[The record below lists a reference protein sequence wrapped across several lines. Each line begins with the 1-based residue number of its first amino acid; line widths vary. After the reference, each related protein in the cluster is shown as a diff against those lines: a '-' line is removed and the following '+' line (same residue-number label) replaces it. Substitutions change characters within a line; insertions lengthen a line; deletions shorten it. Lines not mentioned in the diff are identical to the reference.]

1 MSKKNTSVLWSVDQ
15 SNSLE
20 ATDRAR
26 AQKNIGLST
35 DFVKSVGANNFVSG
49 VSYDNNKNLQLTS
62 SELNLSAIK
71 ATTPD
76 RSVVTDNSGNV
87 VVNDLSTSTPSA
99 SGTATSFISALTQNS
114 IGKLSSISK
123 ANLPEASTSVKG
135 IVQLGTTSSTAA
147 AGDHS
152 HGNITKG
159 GELTSSVASAS
170 SQYLVI
176 TEASNNK
183 VARSSL
189 AFDTTNGSNKILKKT
204 GEWGD
209 YIGTSST
216 TAAAGNHSHG
226 NITNGGALTSSV
238 ASASNQYLVIT
249 EASNDKVARSSL
261 AFDTTNGSNKILKQT
276 GAWGDFI
283 GTSATT
289 AAAGNHSHAVAVA
302 STSGTG
308 GSAGFMSAADKEKL
322 DNLNVVSVTADY
334 GTFTQ
339 TTAGTFSDSTDLVFS
354 TFTLDEMQSTHITF
368 NNGTITLAPGVYRI
382 DVDLYASVPVAILCN
397 SIGNINHVQIDYTYE
412 HTVYAPIHNI
422 RKYTVNTTYSVT
434 ILHTQQMLNGTTIT
448 IPRMIITYIGDKA

>member
-15 SNSLE
+15 SGSLG
-20 ATDRAR
+20 AADRAR

-87 VVNDLSTSTPSA
+87 VVNDLTTSTPSA
-99 SGTATSFISALTQNS
+99 SGTATSFISAVSQSAN
-114 IGKLSSISK
+114 GKISISK
-123 ANLPEASTSVKG
+123 ANLPEASTSAKG
-135 IVQLGTTSSTAA
+135 IVQLGTNSSTAA

-152 HGNITKG
+152 HGNITNDG
-159 GELTSSVASAS
+159 AITSSVSSAS
-170 SQYLVI
+170 NQYLVI

-189 AFDTTNGSNKILKKT
+189 AFDTTNGPNKILKKT
-204 GEWGD
+204 GE
-209 YIGTSST
+209 
-216 TAAAGNHSHG
+216 
-226 NITNGGALTSSV
+226 
-238 ASASNQYLVIT
+238 
-249 EASNDKVARSSL
+249 
-261 AFDTTNGSNKILKQT
+261 
-276 GAWGDFI
+276 WGDFI

-289 AAAGNHSHAVAVA
+289 AAAGNHTHSVAVA

-334 GTFTQ
+334 CKFAQ
-339 TTAGTFSDSTDLVFS
+339 TTSGTFSDSTDLVFS
-354 TFTLDEMQSTHITF
+354 TFTLDELQSTHITF
-368 NNGTITLAPGVYRI
+368 NDNDNDNTGTITLAPGVYRI
-382 DVDLYASVPVAILCN
+382 DIDLYATVPVAIMCN
-397 SIGNINHVQIDYTYE
+397 SIGNINNVQIDYTYE
-412 HTVYAPIHNI
+412 HTVYAPIHDI
-422 RKYTVNTTYSVT
+422 KKYTVNTTYSVT
-434 ILHTQQMLNGTTIT
+434 IPHTQQMLSGTTIT
-448 IPRMIITYIGDKA
+448 IPKMLITYIGDKA

>member
-15 SNSLE
+15 SNSLV
-20 ATDRAR
+20 ADDRAR

-71 ATTPD
+71 VTTPD

-99 SGTATSFISALTQNS
+99 SGTATSFISAISQNS

-123 ANLPEASTSVKG
+123 ANLPEASTSAKG

-189 AFDTTNGSNKILKKT
+189 AFDTSNGSNKILKK
-204 GEWGD
+204 
-209 YIGTSST
+209 
-216 TAAAGNHSHG
+216 
-226 NITNGGALTSSV
+226 
-238 ASASNQYLVIT
+238 
-249 EASNDKVARSSL
+249 
-261 AFDTTNGSNKILKQT
+261 T

-289 AAAGNHSHAVAVA
+289 AAAGNHSHAADFGKFTH
-302 STSGTG
+302 STQETFNNANLSISSFAETIKQSSHITRNSSTG
-308 GSAGFMSAADKEKL
+308 AITLDAGIYNIEYVLEVTIPESILSNQIGQLNGVEVDYTYIHSVTVTTSTISKYTSSTVYSIDIPSAADL
-322 DNLNVVSVTADY
+322 LS
-334 GTFTQ
+334 GTKI
-339 TTAGTFSDSTDLVFS
+339 A
-354 TFTLDEMQSTHITF
+354 
-368 NNGTITLAPGVYRI
+368 
-382 DVDLYASVPVAILCN
+382 
-397 SIGNINHVQIDYTYE
+397 
-412 HTVYAPIHNI
+412 
-422 RKYTVNTTYSVT
+422 VNQ
-434 ILHTQQMLNGTTIT
+434 L
-448 IPRMIITYIGDKA
+448 IITYIGGIV

>member
-15 SNSLE
+15 SSSLV
-20 ATDRAR
+20 ADDRAR

-71 ATTPD
+71 ATTPN

-87 VVNDLSTSTPSA
+87 VVNDLSTSTPSS
-99 SGTATSFISALTQNS
+99 SGTATSFISAVSQNS
-114 IGKLSSISK
+114 IGKISISK
-123 ANLPEASTSVKG
+123 ANLPEASTSAKG

-152 HGNITKG
+152 HGNIT
-159 GELTSSVASAS
+159 
-170 SQYLVI
+170 
-176 TEASNNK
+176 
-183 VARSSL
+183 
-189 AFDTTNGSNKILKKT
+189 
-204 GEWGD
+204 
-209 YIGTSST
+209 
-216 TAAAGNHSHG
+216 
-226 NITNGGALTSSV
+226 NGGALTSSV
-238 ASASNQYLVIT
+238 SSASNQYLVIT

-261 AFDTTNGSNKILKQT
+261 AFDTTNGSNKILKKT

-334 GTFTQ
+334 GKFTQ

-434 ILHTQQMLNGTTIT
+434 IPHTQQMLNGTTIT

>member
-99 SGTATSFISALTQNS
+99 SGTATSFISAVTQNS

-147 AGDHS
+147 AGDH
-152 HGNITKG
+152 T
-159 GELTSSVASAS
+159 
-170 SQYLVI
+170 
-176 TEASNNK
+176 
-183 VARSSL
+183 
-189 AFDTTNGSNKILKKT
+189 
-204 GEWGD
+204 
-209 YIGTSST
+209 
-216 TAAAGNHSHG
+216 HS
-226 NITNGGALTSSV
+226 
-238 ASASNQYLVIT
+238 
-249 EASNDKVARSSL
+249 
-261 AFDTTNGSNKILKQT
+261 
-276 GAWGDFI
+276 
-283 GTSATT
+283 
-289 AAAGNHSHAVAVA
+289 VAVA

-322 DNLNVVSVTADY
+322 NNLAAVNDGSLYVKFGNNSSTKEFSANQSSDHTMLFSNVASTGQYSDLINTPRFQSVT
-334 GTFTQ
+334 
-339 TTAGTFSDSTDLVFS
+339 
-354 TFTLDEMQSTHITF
+354 
-368 NNGTITLAPGVYRI
+368 
-382 DVDLYASVPVAILCN
+382 
-397 SIGNINHVQIDYTYE
+397 
-412 HTVYAPIHNI
+412 
-422 RKYTVNTTYSVT
+422 YTVNNVTVAEGTYSFPNSAYEFSDVT
-434 ILHTQQMLNGTTIT
+434 VPPGKIFNGSMILQHFDFGTQYASEIDIGWILGTNGSSFTMAFNRANGPWTYVVPMCCDNTLGTSTLTVNLILGGTVEVTNTNKRVQFQGMLIDFSH
-448 IPRMIITYIGDKA
+448 IV

>member
-1 MSKKNTSVLWSVDQ
+1 MSKRNPSVLWSIGGGNQ
-15 SNSLE
+15 GLNGSERSN
-20 ATDRAR
+20 AR
-26 AQKNIGLST
+26 KNIGVNFSDPSTTDAYSLEFLSNVNNSSGT
-35 DFVKSVGANNFVSG
+35 ADNITFTKKKVTVDGASYNASDPSTNPASSKTIKKAIETLSVSDITGFGKDKTLSALSESNGKISASFQSI
-49 VSYDNNKNLQLTS
+49 
-62 SELNLSAIK
+62 ELNLSAIK

-99 SGTATSFISALTQNS
+99 SGTATSFISAVTQNS

-152 HGNITKG
+152 HGNITNG
-159 GELTSSVASAS
+159 GALTSSVASAS

-189 AFDTTNGSNKILKKT
+189 AFDTTNGSNKILKK
-204 GEWGD
+204 
-209 YIGTSST
+209 
-216 TAAAGNHSHG
+216 
-226 NITNGGALTSSV
+226 
-238 ASASNQYLVIT
+238 
-249 EASNDKVARSSL
+249 
-261 AFDTTNGSNKILKQT
+261 T

-322 DNLNVVSVTADY
+322 DKLDVVSVTADY
-334 GTFTQ
+334 GKFIQ

-382 DVDLYASVPVAILCN
+382 DVDLYASVPAAIICN

-434 ILHTQQMLNGTTIT
+434 IPHTQQMLNGTTIT

>member
-1 MSKKNTSVLWSVDQ
+1 MSKRNPSVLWSIGDGNQ
-15 SNSLE
+15 GLNGSERSN
-20 ATDRAR
+20 AR
-26 AQKNIGLST
+26 KNIGVNFSDPSTTDAYSLEFLSNVNNNSGT
-35 DFVKSVGANNFVSG
+35 AENITFTKKKVTVDGASYNASNPSTNPASSQTIKKAIETLSVSDITGFGKDKTLSALSESNGKISASFQSI
-49 VSYDNNKNLQLTS
+49 
-62 SELNLSAIK
+62 ELNLSAIK

-87 VVNDLSTSTPSA
+87 VVNNLATDTPSA
-99 SGTATSFISALTQNS
+99 SGTATSFISAVSQNS
-114 IGKLSSISK
+114 IGKISISK
-123 ANLPEASTSVKG
+123 ANLPEASTSAKG

-147 AGDHS
+147 TGNHS
-152 HGNITKG
+152 HGNITNG

-204 GEWGD
+204 GD
-209 YIGTSST
+209 
-216 TAAAGNHSHG
+216 
-226 NITNGGALTSSV
+226 
-238 ASASNQYLVIT
+238 
-249 EASNDKVARSSL
+249 
-261 AFDTTNGSNKILKQT
+261 
-276 GAWGDFI
+276 WGDFI

-322 DNLNVVSVTADY
+322 DNLDVVSVTADY
-334 GTFTQ
+334 GKFTQ

-434 ILHTQQMLNGTTIT
+434 IPHTQQMLNGTTIT
-448 IPRMIITYIGDKA
+448 IPRMLITYIGDKA